1 MATVYNIMLYGGLA
15 LAVIFAITAIILFF
29 ALKIPK
35 AIGDVTG
42 STARKKIDEIREK
55 GYESV
60 QGVGISKQEA
70 IRNHTT
76 KISVRDVKS
85 SESSKTAERG
95 RANYEK
101 AVAGINNK
109 KAGEDYLKSI
119 HEDATDILHED
130 MQELTPGMYADSEE
144 ATDVLR
150 ESDSEEATD
159 VLREYDSEEAT
170 DVLRESDS
178 EEATDVLRT
187 DDSES
192 ATDVLRTDDSE
203 SATDVLRTDDSEE
216 ATDVLRE
223 YDSEEATDVLRT
235 DDSEMATDVLRSDDS
250 DGATDVLRNED
261 SDVTNVLAD
270 QSGSTG
276 KLTRGEKNMLK
287 MVKNIVV
294 VHTDESI

>member
-76 KISVRDVKS
+76 KISVRDVRS

-159 VLREYDSEEAT
+159 VLRESDSEEATDVLREYDSEEAT

-178 EEATDVLRT
+178 EEATDVLREY
-187 DDSES
+187 DSEE
-192 ATDVLRTDDSE
+192 ATDVLRSDDSE

-223 YDSEEATDVLRT
+223 YDSEE
-235 DDSEMATDVLRSDDS
+235 ATDVLRSDDS

>member
-235 DDSEMATDVLRSDDS
+235 DDSESATDVLRSDDS

>member
-150 ESDSEEATD
+150 ESDSEETTDVLREYDSEEATD

-178 EEATDVLRT
+178 EEATDVLREY
-187 DDSES
+187 DSEE

-223 YDSEEATDVLRT
+223 YDSEE
-235 DDSEMATDVLRSDDS
+235 ATDVLRSDDS

>member
-170 DVLRESDS
+170 DVLRS
-178 EEATDVLRT
+178 
-187 DDSES
+187 
-192 ATDVLRTDDSE
+192 DDSE

-223 YDSEEATDVLRT
+223 YDSEE
-235 DDSEMATDVLRSDDS
+235 ATDVLRSDDS

>member
-178 EEATDVLRT
+178 EEATDVLREY
-187 DDSES
+187 DSEE

-216 ATDVLRE
+216 ATDVLRD

-235 DDSEMATDVLRSDDS
+235 DDSEMATDILRSEDS

-276 KLTRGEKNMLK
+276 KLIRGEKNMLK

>member
-1 MATVYNIMLYGGLA
+1 METVYNIMLYGGLA

-170 DVLRESDS
+170 DVLREPDS
-178 EEATDVLRT
+178 EEATDVLRES
-187 DDSES
+187 DSEETTDVLREYDS
-192 ATDVLRTDDSE
+192 EEATDVLRSDDSE

-223 YDSEEATDVLRT
+223 YDSEE
-235 DDSEMATDVLRSDDS
+235 ATDVLRSDDS

>member
-76 KISVRDVKS
+76 KISVRDVRS

-159 VLREYDSEEAT
+159 VLRESDSEEAT
-170 DVLRESDS
+170 DVLREYDS

-192 ATDVLRTDDSE
+192 
-203 SATDVLRTDDSEE
+203 
-216 ATDVLRE
+216 
-223 YDSEEATDVLRT
+223 ATDVLRT

>member
-15 LAVIFAITAIILFF
+15 LAVVFAITAIILFF

-42 STARKKIDEIREK
+42 STARKKIEEIREK

-70 IRNHTT
+70 IKNHTT

-85 SESSKTAERG
+85 SESSKMAERG

-101 AVAGINNK
+101 AVADINNK

-130 MQELTPGMYADSEE
+130 MQELTPGMYANSEE

-150 ESDSEEATD
+150 ES
-159 VLREYDSEEAT
+159 
-170 DVLRESDS
+170 
-178 EEATDVLRT
+178 
-187 DDSES
+187 
-192 ATDVLRTDDSE
+192 
-203 SATDVLRTDDSEE
+203 DSEE

-235 DDSEMATDVLRSDDS
+235 DDSEMATDVLRSEDS
-250 DGATDVLRNED
+250 DEATDVLRNED
-261 SDVTNVLAD
+261 SDVTNVLAG
-270 QSGSTG
+270 QSDSTG